1 MFHYVRY
8 VDQAQGLRSS
18 FGQLPSWARF
28 LVMLAA
34 VPGIALGL
42 LSIMGLVVS
51 IIALLLL
58 TVPVYRL
65 MRLVCFSRPS
75 EQDVTVT
82 TMHDV
87 VSPGRRQ
94 VDAKVIE

>member
-1 MFHYVRY
+1 MQFAYVNRFS
-8 VDQAQGLRSS
+8 GLRTG
-18 FGQLPSWARF
+18 FTGLPGWARG
-28 LVMLAA
+28 LVMLSAL
-34 VPGIALGL
+34 PGIVLAL
-42 LSIMGLVVS
+42 LSLLVLVVS

-65 MRLVCFSRPS
+65 LRLVCFSRPS

-82 TMHDV
+82 TLHDV
-87 VSPGRRQ
+87 ASPGRRQ

>member
-1 MFHYVRY
+1 MFEYVRY
-8 VDQAQGLRSS
+8 AGQAQGLRAS
-18 FGQLPSWARF
+18 FAQLPAWARF
-28 LVMLAA
+28 IVMVAALPGVLLAA
-34 VPGIALGL
+34 
-42 LSIMGLVVS
+42 LSILSLVVS

-87 VSPGRRQ
+87 ESPGRRQ